1 MRQKDEDRMKALV
14 CETQRDANGTYLQNR
29 IRVTDAENRLMLPGG
44 WGKIIGIL
52 GLTCTYTVCEVD
64 N

>member
-1 MRQKDEDRMKALV
+1 MKALV